1 MLRPLLACCLLLPT
15 LAAAEGVT
23 VEGRVFEDRNA
34 NMRFDAGEPG
44 IAGAKVSDGRQ
55 IVVSDG
61 QGRYRLTTGSGRSVF
76 VIKPPAYRFLLW
88 SDSGLPRMWEHAIA
102 NDPAARAGRSS
113 DFPLVR
119 ESKPSTAFEALLF
132 ADSQPKS
139 AVDVGYYDRDI
150 VEPIIG
156 GYDASFGLTLG
167 DIVNDVP
174 SLFGEV
180 AKTNARLSTPWFY
193 IPGNHDVD
201 ASAQGDDD
209 SLQGFHRAFGPDTF
223 ALEEGQASFVG
234 LDDVIARPGQ
244 SPVYIGG
251 LREDQFAFL
260 ENYLRDLPRDRLVVI
275 GVHIPFFDPIPG
287 KETFRRADRERLF
300 ALLRP
305 FPHVLLLSGHT
316 HQQRHYFHAAAT
328 GWQGGQPLHEYN
340 VGAAC
345 GGFWAGAKDAQGIP
359 ASTMSDGTP
368 NGYAVLKVNGS
379 DYSLHWYAARAPA
392 DYQIAL
398 HAPKVL
404 RKGAFPAFG
413 VYANVFMGQADTK
426 VEYRI
431 DGGDWKPMNR
441 IEQPDPDLLA
451 ENAIDDGAD
460 RLRGYDRSV
469 EAAPSTHLWRGG
481 LTTDLALGEHR
492 IEVRADLPDGSYTA
506 QTGYRLD
513 EAQP

>member
-15 LAAAEGVT
+15 FAAAEAVT

-34 NMRFDAGEPG
+34 NMRFDAGEFG
-44 IAGAKVSDGRQ
+44 IAGAKVSDGHQ
-55 IVVSDG
+55 IVVSNG
-61 QGRYRLTTGSGRSVF
+61 EGRYRLTTEPGRDVF
-76 VIKPPAYRFLLW
+76 VIKPSAYRFLLW
-88 SDSGLPRMWEHAIA
+88 SDTGLPRMWAHAIA
-102 NDPAARAGRSS
+102 NGPTQLSN

-119 ESKPSTAFEALLF
+119 ESKPSAAFETLLF

-139 AVDVGYYDRDI
+139 SVDVGYYDRDI
-150 VEPIIG
+150 IEPIVG
-156 GYDASFGLTLG
+156 EYDASFGLTLG

-174 SLFGEV
+174 ALFGEV
-180 AKTNARLSTPWFY
+180 ARANSRLSTPWFY

-201 ASAQGDDD
+201 ASSQGDGD
-209 SLQGFHRAFGPDTF
+209 SLKGFHQAFGPDTF
-223 ALEEGQASFVG
+223 ALEEGQASFIG
-234 LDDVIARPGQ
+234 LDDVVARPGQ
-244 SPVYIGG
+244 SPVYVGG

-275 GVHIPFFDPIPG
+275 GVHIPFFDPVPG
-287 KETFRRADRERLF
+287 KETFRHSDRERLF

-316 HQQRHYFHAAAT
+316 HQQRHYFHTAAT
-328 GWQGGQPLHEYN
+328 GWQGDQPLHEYN

-345 GGFWAGAKDAQGIP
+345 GGFWAGTKDAQGIP

-368 NGYAVLKVNGS
+368 NGYAVLKVSGS

-392 DYQIAL
+392 EYQIAL
-398 HAPKVL
+398 HVPEVL

-426 VEYRI
+426 VEYQV

-441 IEQPDPDLLA
+441 VEQPDPDLLA
-451 ENAIDDGAD
+451 ENAVDDGAD
-460 RLRGYDRSV
+460 HLRGYDRSV

-481 LTTDLALGEHR
+481 LATDLAVGEHR
-492 IEVRADLPDGSYTA
+492 IEVRASLSDGVYTA
-506 QTGYRLD
+506 QTKYRLD
-513 EAQP
+513 QAQP